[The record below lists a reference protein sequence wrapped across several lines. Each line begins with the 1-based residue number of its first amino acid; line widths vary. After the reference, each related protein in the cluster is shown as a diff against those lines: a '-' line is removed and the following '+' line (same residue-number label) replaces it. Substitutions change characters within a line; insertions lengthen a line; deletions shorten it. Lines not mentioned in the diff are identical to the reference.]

1 MFKIL
6 FIGIGNMGF
15 PMAGYLSKLNKVTVY
30 NRSKEKIDKW
40 LSIYNGKS
48 IKNLGEINKEYDFVI
63 SCIGNDNDL
72 YDVTISENGCLDLL
86 KENSIFIDHSTVSPK
101 LVLKLEKV
109 FAEKKVNFLDAPISG
124 GQSGAENG
132 TLSIM
137 VGGNKQS
144 FIRSEKILKSY
155 GKKIKFMGS
164 PGSGQLT
171 KIINQICIAGLI
183 QGLSEAIYFMKQ
195 TNLSSDDVLDVI
207 SSGAAQSW
215 QMENRFKTMVN
226 NEFDFG
232 FAVDLMRKDLS
243 ITFDQAKEYGIDL
256 EITKIID
263 DFYSEI
269 QKMGGNK
276 YDTSSLVK
284 RLTS

>member
-1 MFKIL
+1 
-6 FIGIGNMGF
+6 MGF

-40 LSIYNGKS
+40 LSIFEGKS
-48 IKNLGEINKEYDFVI
+48 IKSLSEINKEYDFVI
-63 SCIGNDNDL
+63 SCIGNDKDL
-72 YDVTISENGCLDLL
+72 LDITISQNGCLDQL

-101 LVLKLEKV
+101 LVLKLEKS
-109 FAEKKVNFLDAPISG
+109 FAKRKVNFLDAPISG

-144 FIRSEKILKSY
+144 FIRSEEVLKSY

-164 PGSGQLT
+164 SGSGQLT

-195 TNLSSDDVLDVI
+195 TNLSPDDVLEVI

-215 QMENRFKTMVN
+215 QMENRFKTMVD

-256 EITKIID
+256 QITKIVD

-269 QKMGGNK
+269 QKMGGNR
-276 YDTSSLVK
+276 YDTSSLLK

>member
-40 LSIYNGKS
+40 LSIFEGKS
-48 IKNLGEINKEYDFVI
+48 IKSLSEINKEYDFVI
-63 SCIGNDNDL
+63 SCIGNDDDL
-72 YDVTISENGCLDLL
+72 RDITISQNGCLDQL

-101 LVLKLEKV
+101 LVLKLEKA

-144 FIRSEKILKSY
+144 FIRSEEILKSY
-155 GKKIKFMGS
+155 GKKIKFMGN

-195 TNLSSDDVLDVI
+195 TDLDPDDVLDVI

-215 QMENRFKTMVN
+215 QMENRFKTMVD

-256 EITKIID
+256 EITKIVD

-276 YDTSSLVK
+276 HDTSSLVK
-284 RLTS
+284 RLIF

>member
-1 MFKIL
+1 
-6 FIGIGNMGF
+6 MGF

-40 LSIYNGKS
+40 LSIFDGKS
-48 IKNLGEINKEYDFVI
+48 IESLSEINEEYDFVI

-72 YDVTISENGCLDLL
+72 WDITISQNGCLDQL
-86 KENSIFIDHSTVSPK
+86 KENSIFIDHSTVSPQ
-101 LVLKLEKV
+101 LVLKLEKS
-109 FAEKKVNFLDAPISG
+109 FAERKVNFLDAPISG

-132 TLSIM
+132 SLSIM

-144 FIRSEKILKSY
+144 FIRSEEVLKSY

-164 PGSGQLT
+164 SGSGQLT

-195 TNLSSDDVLDVI
+195 TNLSSDDVLEVI

-215 QMENRFKTMVN
+215 QMENRFKTMVD

-256 EITKIID
+256 EITKIVD

>member
-6 FIGIGNMGF
+6 FIGIGKMGF
-15 PMAGYLSKLNKVTVY
+15 PMAGYLSKFNKVTVY

-40 LSIYNGKS
+40 LSIYEGKS
-48 IKNLGEINKEYDFVI
+48 IKSLSEINKEYDFVI
-63 SCIGNDNDL
+63 SCIGNDDDL
-72 YDVTISENGCLDLL
+72 QDITISKNGCLDQL

-101 LVLKLEKV
+101 LVLKLEKA

-144 FIRSEKILKSY
+144 FIRSEEILKSY
-155 GKKIKFMGS
+155 GKKIKFMGN

-195 TNLSSDDVLDVI
+195 TDLDPDDVLDVI

-215 QMENRFKTMVN
+215 QMENRFKTMVD

-256 EITKIID
+256 EITKIVD

-276 YDTSSLVK
+276 HDTSSLVK
-284 RLTS
+284 RLIF

>member
-1 MFKIL
+1 
-6 FIGIGNMGF
+6 MGF
-15 PMAGYLSKLNKVTVY
+15 PMAGYLSKFNDVTVY

-40 LSIYNGKS
+40 LSIYDGKS
-48 IKNLGEINKEYDFVI
+48 IKSLSEVNKEYDFVI

-72 YDVTISENGCLDLL
+72 QNITISENGCLDQL

-101 LVLKLEKV
+101 LVLKLEKA

-144 FIRSEKILKSY
+144 FIRSEEILKSY
-155 GKKIKFMGS
+155 GKKIKFMGN

-195 TNLSSDDVLDVI
+195 TDLDPDDVLDVI

-215 QMENRFKTMVN
+215 QMENRFKTMVD

-256 EITKIID
+256 EITKIVD

-276 YDTSSLVK
+276 HDTSSLVK
-284 RLTS
+284 RLIFWF

>member
-1 MFKIL
+1 MHKVL
-6 FIGIGNMGF
+6 FIGIGTMGF
-15 PMAGYLSKLNKVTVY
+15 PMAGYLSKTNDVSVY
-30 NRSKEKIDKW
+30 NRSKEKVDKW
-40 LSIYNGKS
+40 LSIYQG
-48 IKNLGEINKEYDFVI
+48 NLVQNLVEINKEYDFVI

-72 YDVTISENGCLDLL
+72 EDITISETGCLNQL
-86 KENSIFIDHSTVSPK
+86 KENSVFIDHSTVSPK
-101 LVLKLEKV
+101 LVSKLEKE
-109 FAEKKVNFLDAPISG
+109 FSQRKVNFLDAPISG

-137 VGGNKQS
+137 VGGNKQA
-144 FIRSEKILKSY
+144 FIKSEELLKSY
-155 GKKIKFMGS
+155 GKKIKFMGNS
-164 PGSGQLT
+164 GSGQLT

-195 TNLSSDDVLDVI
+195 TDLTPEDVLEVI

-215 QMENRFKTMVN
+215 QMENRFSTMVN

-243 ITFDQAKEYGIDL
+243 IAFNQAQEYGIDL
-256 EITKIID
+256 EVTKIVD

-269 QKMGGNK
+269 QTMGGNK
-276 YDTSSLVK
+276 FDTSSLVK
-284 RLTS
+284 RLIP

>member
-6 FIGIGNMGF
+6 FIGIGKMGF
-15 PMAGYLSKLNKVTVY
+15 PMAGYLSKFNKVTVY

-40 LSIYNGKS
+40 LSIYEGKS
-48 IKNLGEINKEYDFVI
+48 IKSLSEINKEYDFVI
-63 SCIGNDNDL
+63 SCIGNDDDL
-72 YDVTISENGCLDLL
+72 QDITISKNGCLDQL
-86 KENSIFIDHSTVSPK
+86 KENSIFIDHSTVSPQ
-101 LVLKLEKV
+101 LVLKLEKS
-109 FAEKKVNFLDAPISG
+109 FAERKVNFLDAPISG

-132 TLSIM
+132 SLSIM

-144 FIRSEKILKSY
+144 FIRSEEVLKSY

-195 TNLSSDDVLDVI
+195 TNLSSDDVLEVI

-215 QMENRFKTMVN
+215 QMENRFKTMVD

-243 ITFDQAKEYGIDL
+243 IAFDQAREYGIDL
-256 EITKIID
+256 EITKIVD

-269 QKMGGNK
+269 QKIGGNK
-276 YDTSSLVK
+276 YDTSSLIK

>member
-1 MFKIL
+1 MHKVL
-6 FIGIGNMGF
+6 FIGIGTMGF
-15 PMAGYLSKLNKVTVY
+15 PMAGYLSKTNDVSVY
-30 NRSKEKIDKW
+30 NRSKEKVDKW
-40 LSIYNGKS
+40 LSIYQG
-48 IKNLGEINKEYDFVI
+48 NLVQNLSEINKEYDFVI

-72 YDVTISENGCLDLL
+72 EDITISETGCLNQL
-86 KENSIFIDHSTVSPK
+86 KENSVFIDHSTVSPK
-101 LVLKLEKV
+101 LVSKLEKE
-109 FAEKKVNFLDAPISG
+109 FSQRKVNFLDAPISG

-137 VGGNKQS
+137 VGGNKQA
-144 FIRSEKILKSY
+144 FIKSEELLKSY
-155 GKKIKFMGS
+155 GKKIKFMGNS
-164 PGSGQLT
+164 GSGQLT

-195 TNLSSDDVLDVI
+195 TDLTPEDVLEVI

-215 QMENRFKTMVN
+215 QMENRFSTMVN

-243 ITFDQAKEYGIDL
+243 IAFNQAQEYGIDL
-256 EITKIID
+256 EVTKIVD

-269 QKMGGNK
+269 QTMGGNK
-276 YDTSSLVK
+276 FDTSSLVK
-284 RLTS
+284 RLIP

>member
-1 MFKIL
+1 MYKIL
-6 FIGIGNMGF
+6 FIGIGTMGF
-15 PMAGYLSKLNKVTVY
+15 PMAGYLSKTNDVSVY

-40 LSIYNGKS
+40 QSIYKGKVVNDLS
-48 IKNLGEINKEYDFVI
+48 LINKEYDFVI
-63 SCIGNDNDL
+63 SCVGNDKDL
-72 YDVTISENGCLDLL
+72 QDITTSENGCLNQL
-86 KENSIFIDHSTVSPK
+86 KEDSIFIDHSTVSPK
-101 LVLKLEKV
+101 LVLELEKI
-109 FAEKKVNFLDAPISG
+109 FSQKKVTFLDAPISG

-137 VGGNKQS
+137 VGGNKKA
-144 FIRSEKILKSY
+144 FIRCEELLKSY
-155 GKKIKFMGS
+155 GKKIKFMGN

-195 TNLSSDDVLDVI
+195 TDLSPEDVLDVI

-215 QMENRFKTMVN
+215 QMENRFTTMVDN
-226 NEFDFG
+226 KFDFG

-243 ITFDQAKEYGIDL
+243 ITFEQAKEYGINL
-256 EITKIID
+256 EVTKIVD

-269 QKMGGNK
+269 QKMGGNQF
-276 YDTSSLVK
+276 DTSSLVK
-284 RLTS
+284 RLIS